1 MFAPLAAWLLAVAA
15 APDSSAP
22 PHAASP
28 PPRIVREFAPVT
40 VVGGRRNDRYS
51 SEVVHTVSRDAI
63 RRLPVDRLS
72 DAIALQAGVVA
83 VGEDLHVRGGR
94 AGELATTLG
103 GILLNESQRGVPTEL
118 PLFAVRAAELLAGG
132 LDADHAGA
140 IAGELDL
147 QTEVPTERPSWL
159 ARWTSD
165 GRHGSGFDA
174 GHVRISSPLPWRGL
188 GVVAAGE
195 ARLDDQGFPSLRSR
209 GRTRVLGRSFGW
221 RQDNHV
227 LGWAKLA
234 PVESPQRASLEVLS
248 QRVVRQPYDPM
259 FSFDG
264 WVSFG
269 GSGESGGN
277 PNLSVSD
284 HHPGFGNWYRYRAA
298 DHHVMTEDRRWAA
311 IATLASGSTAL
322 PARVTLGWTRARSL
336 TSVGLQEDP
345 GYVTDQRRL
354 VFGPYD
360 WPGVDPFHA
369 YFGDESYFRLA
380 KSERFTLRADAR
392 RLMSSHHALR
402 AGAGVT
408 YEEVSLFELD
418 DAAVEVSGIDTVR
431 AYHAFAPG
439 GFAYVQ
445 HRWDFGGL
453 VWNGGVRLQVFDAGP
468 QAQGA
473 SPNVSWSPRAGFAYP
488 VSDRDVFSLSYSR
501 VFQDPPRDLLYENRR
516 WGYDRHPMGNGA
528 LVPSEVISFQAA
540 VKHILDPEWS
550 LQLSVFARDVYGEPG
565 TRNVPVRPGLFRLT
579 FTSDD
584 VAHAQGFE
592 LSLLEE
598 LPQRQR
604 IEITYTF
611 LNAWGTQSNVE
622 GLAYGNTIGVRPLP
636 TGERPLDWDERHSVA
651 VSAQLHTKNHWD
663 LSWST
668 RVATGRPWSPV
679 YRTGLE
685 GDDWPPQYEDQS
697 ALNSKRLELTEH
709 TQAAARWTPRFLR
722 GARLMLMV
730 TNLFDAVRDAR
741 ATLSGYPNP
750 FINTSYDMYGAYR
763 TETGNSGGAYWNDT
777 NGDGIREWVPVNDA
791 RLGAPRRS
799 VRLGIEVGM

>member
-1 MFAPLAAWLLAVAA
+1 MFAPLAVWLLAAAA
-15 APDSSAP
+15 APDSSS
-22 PHAASP
+22 SP
-28 PPRIVREFAPVT
+28 PIPASRIVREFAPVT
-40 VVGGRRNDRYS
+40 VVGGRRDDRFS
-51 SEVVHTVSRDAI
+51 VEAVRTVSREAI

-103 GILLNESQRGVPTEL
+103 GILLNESQRGVPMEV
-118 PLFAVRAAELLAGG
+118 PLFAVRSAELLTGG
-132 LDADHAGA
+132 LDAEHVGSL
-140 IAGELDL
+140 AGELDL
-147 QTEVPTERPSWL
+147 QTEIPTERPSWL

-174 GHVRISSPLPWRGL
+174 GHVRLSAPLPWRGL

-195 ARLDDQGFPSLRSR
+195 GRFDDLGLPSLRSR
-209 GRTRVLGRSFGW
+209 GRTRLLGRSFGW
-221 RQDNHV
+221 RQDNHL

-248 QRVVRQPYDPM
+248 QRVVRLPYDPM

-269 GSGESGGN
+269 SGGGAGA
-277 PNLSVSD
+277 PGLFVSD
-284 HHPGFGNWYRYRAA
+284 HDPGGSDWFRYRAA

-311 IATLASGSTAL
+311 IATVVHGSTTL
-322 PARVTLGWTRARSL
+322 PARVTLGWTRARTL
-336 TSVGLQEDP
+336 TSVGLRNDP
-345 GYVTDQRRL
+345 GYVTDANRL
-354 VFGPYD
+354 LFGPYD
-360 WPGVDPFHA
+360 NAGLDPFHA

-380 KSERFTLRADAR
+380 TSERFTLRGDAR
-392 RLMSSHHALR
+392 KLVGAHHALR
-402 AGAGVT
+402 AGAGAT
-408 YEEVSLFELD
+408 YEEVSLFEFD
-418 DAAVEVSGIDTVR
+418 DAAVEVRGVDTVR
-431 AYHAFAPG
+431 TYRAFAPG

-453 VWNGGVRLQVFDAGP
+453 VWNGGLRAQLFDAGP
-468 QAQGA
+468 QAHG
-473 SPNVSWSPRAGFAYP
+473 SRPILSWSPRAGFAYP
-488 VSDRDVFSLSYSR
+488 VTDRDVFSVSYSR
-501 VFQDPPRDLLYENRR
+501 IFQDPPRDLLYESRKL
-516 WGYDRHPMGNGA
+516 GYDRHPMGNGA
-528 LVPSEVISFQAA
+528 LVPAEVISWQAA
-540 VKHILDPEWS
+540 VKHILDPAWS
-550 LQLSVFARDVYGEPG
+550 LQVSVFARDVFGQPG
-565 TRNVPVRPGLFRLT
+565 TRNVPLRPGLFRLQ

-592 LSLLEE
+592 VTLLKE

-604 IEITYTF
+604 IEIGYTF

-651 VSAQLHTKNHWD
+651 VSAQLHTKNHWN

-679 YRTGLE
+679 YRNELQGNE
-685 GDDWPPQYEDQS
+685 WPAQYADQS
-697 ALNSKRLELTEH
+697 VLNSRRFELAEH
-709 TQAAARWTPRFLR
+709 TQAAARWTPRLLR

-750 FINTSYDMYGAYR
+750 YINTVYDMYGAYR
-763 TETGNSGGAYWNDT
+763 TETGNGGGAYWNDA
-777 NGDGIREWVPVNDA
+777 NGDGAREWVPVNDA
-791 RLGAPRRS
+791 RLRVPRRS
-799 VRLGIEVGM
+799 VRLGIELGM